1 MLPPVNHQSK
11 EITMQTNVGGIDRI
25 ARIVIGIALLLF
37 ALFNDGSYRWYG
49 LIGLVPLATGLL
61 GWCPAY
67 LPFGI
72 KTCKTR

>member
-1 MLPPVNHQSK
+1 
-11 EITMQTNVGGIDRI
+11 MQTNVGGIDRI

-37 ALFNDGSYRWYG
+37 ALFNEGSYRWFG
-49 LIGLVPLATGLL
+49 LIGLVPLGTGLL

-67 LPFGI
+67 IPFGI